1 MDELMILDSKGKNIT
16 IGDRVKVLWEFDNRI
31 HVGEI
36 IDIHE
41 GVIKIDA
48 YNFKINTI
56 HPSKIT
62 KII

>member
-1 MDELMILDSKGKNIT
+1 VDELMILDSKGKNIT

-36 IDIHE
+36 IDIYE